1 MTPNDVQRA
10 IDKRTLLPGE
20 DPGSLILEDAVH
32 WISVY
37 GELLTFKRSM
47 LEAASNAMK
56 SMTKDATRDVDI
68 DQQLL
73 RAQARRYVARQ
84 EFWVQRLAEL
94 EGEPPPDS

>member
-1 MTPNDVQRA
+1 MQRA

-20 DPGSLILEDAVH
+20 DPSSLILEDAVH

-37 GELLTFKRSM
+37 AELLTFKRSM
-47 LEAASNAMK
+47 LEAAATAMK
-56 SMTKDATRDVDI
+56 TMTKDAARDVDI

-94 EGEPPPDS
+94 EGDPPPDPR